1 MTIQLAQNI
10 RTFRKQRALTQEQL
24 AEVLGVTVG
33 AVYKWEAGL
42 SLPELKSRWRVE
54 YKQYADRKLV
64 AELVAV
70 SEIGSRCTLRLFC
83 FWEQRKAPAFARELK
98 CQA

>member
-1 MTIQLAQNI
+1 M
-10 RTFRKQRALTQEQL
+10 
-24 AEVLGVTVG
+24 
-33 AVYKWEAGL
+33 
-42 SLPELKSRWRVE
+42 KSRWRVE

-70 SEIGSRCTLRLFC
+70 SETGSRCTLRCAFFC
-83 FWEQRKAPAFARELK
+83 FLGEQRKAPAFAREPK